1 MRSATMSFNWS
12 FYSERYLSSTC
23 SLLDQFFWIEINGF
37 QKHCFCCFPVDP
49 IWFSIFCP
57 LATSSLSLAFSMTLR
72 SPVITWPCGS
82 FQNLDSLRWQVWGY
96 SETFKFE
103 RAGAK
108 LNNLLATVLVHSY
121 DTIGGSLSL
130 K

>member
-1 MRSATMSFNWS
+1 MVLPFREISEIHLFSFGPI
-12 FYSERYLSSTC
+12 FC
-23 SLLDQFFWIEINGF
+23 IEINGF

-49 IWFSIFCP
+49 IWFSVFWSFSNKFLQPGILYDPQISSDNMAMWFIAELGFLT
-57 LATSSLSLAFSMTLR
+57 LASLWIRETL
-72 SPVITWPCGS
+72 
-82 FQNLDSLRWQVWGY
+82 
-96 SETFKFE
+96 KFE

-108 LNNLLATVLVHSY
+108 LNILLATVLVYSY